1 MPKPCRG
8 AKIEWKSDPAR
19 DKEDAMWRGMKFG
32 TLGFAVLVFLA
43 SSVTTGAQD
52 TTTQESKAQAQTE
65 AGLHQGQRANHLEW
79 LSKELNLTD
88 EQKAKVKPILD
99 DQTKQMHATQEDS
112 SLTQE
117 QKREKMKQIHQ
128 TTHSQINDILTP
140 EQQKKFA
147 ALKEQQKEH
156 HEGSKESPSEQPKQ
170 PY

>member
-1 MPKPCRG
+1 MLKGTKIG
-8 AKIEWKSDPAR
+8 ALP
-19 DKEDAMWRGMKFG
+19 FVV
-32 TLGFAVLVFLA
+32 LLFFACSL
-43 SSVTTGAQD
+43 TTRAQD
-52 TTTQESKAQAQTE
+52 AGTQESKAQAQTE
-65 AGLHQGQRANHLEW
+65 AGPHHGQRANHLEW

-88 EQKAKVKPILD
+88 EQKEKVKPILD
-99 DQTKQMHATQEDS
+99 EQTKQMHAAQEDT

-117 QKREKMKQIHQ
+117 QKRDKMKQIHQ
-128 TTHSQINDILTP
+128 TTHSQINEILTP

>member
-1 MPKPCRG
+1 
-8 AKIEWKSDPAR
+8 
-19 DKEDAMWRGMKFG
+19 MWRGMKFG

-43 SSVTTGAQD
+43 SSVTTRAQD
-52 TTTQESKAQAQTE
+52 AATQESKAQAQTE
-65 AGLHQGQRANHLEW
+65 EGPHHGQRANHLEW

-99 DQTKQMHATQEDS
+99 DQSKQMHATQEDT
-112 SLTQE
+112 SLSQE
-117 QKREKMKQIHQ
+117 QKHDKMKQIHQ
-128 TTHSQINDILTP
+128 TTHSQINEILTP

-156 HEGSKESPSEQPKQ
+156 HEGSKEGPSEQPKQ

>member
-19 DKEDAMWRGMKFG
+19 DKEDTMWRKMKFG
-32 TLGFAVLVFLA
+32 VLGSAVLVFLA
-43 SSVTTGAQD
+43 SSVTTRAQD
-52 TTTQESKAQAQTE
+52 AATQESKAQAQAE
-65 AGLHQGQRANHLEW
+65 NGMQHGQRAGQLER

-88 EQKAKVKPILD
+88 EQKTKVKPILD
-99 DQTKQMHATQEDS
+99 EQTKQMHATQEDS

-117 QKREKMKQIHQ
+117 QKHDKMKQIHE
-128 TTHSQINDILTP
+128 TTHSQINEILTP

-156 HEGSKESPSEQPKQ
+156 REGSKESPSEQPKQ

>member
-1 MPKPCRG
+1 M
-8 AKIEWKSDPAR
+8 
-19 DKEDAMWRGMKFG
+19 DKEDTMCKGTKFG
-32 TLGFAVLVFLA
+32 TLFFTVLLFFAY
-43 SSVTTGAQD
+43 SVTTRAQD
-52 TTTQESKAQAQTE
+52 AGTQESKAQAQTE
-65 AGLHQGQRANHLEW
+65 NGMHHGQRAGQLER

-99 DQTKQMHATQEDS
+99 EQMKQMHATQEDS

-117 QKREKMKQIHQ
+117 QKHDKMKQIHEA
-128 TTHSQINDILTP
+128 THSQINDILTP

-156 HEGSKESPSEQPKQ
+156 REGSKESPSEQPKQ

>member
-1 MPKPCRG
+1 MEIR
-8 AKIEWKSDPAR
+8 PAR
-19 DKEDAMWRGMKFG
+19 DKEDTMWRGMKFG

-43 SSVTTGAQD
+43 CSVTTRAQD
-52 TTTQESKAQAQTE
+52 AGTQESKAQAQTE
-65 AGLHQGQRANHLEW
+65 NGTHHGQRAGHLEW

-88 EQKAKVKPILD
+88 DQKAKVKPILD
-99 DQTKQMHATQEDS
+99 EQTKQMRAMQEDS
-112 SLTQE
+112 SLTQD
-117 QKREKMKQIHQ
+117 QKREKMKQLHQ
-128 TTHSQINDILTP
+128 TTHSQINEILTP